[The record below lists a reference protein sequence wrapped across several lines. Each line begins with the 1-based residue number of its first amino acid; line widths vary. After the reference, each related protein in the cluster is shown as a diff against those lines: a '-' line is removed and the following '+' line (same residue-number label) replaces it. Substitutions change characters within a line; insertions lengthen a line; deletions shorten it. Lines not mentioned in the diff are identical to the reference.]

1 MNRASAGAAQ
11 AVPGDTHSSPAL
23 SYIVNPTLPQL
34 RDDIRISVFPDG
46 PRAARGEYLVEAGPK
61 FYVVNAAI
69 HRVLAALEHRPATLA
84 DLVARCNADGGQ
96 PLTEEQVRGVIW
108 GQFPATFFTDSEPAP
123 RRTPLLVRKTLL
135 RESTV
140 ARMSRWLTW
149 MFTPAA
155 ATVVLACFAASLVL
169 SFPFP
174 SATATPPA
182 GGELALVVALVLASM
197 LVHELGHASACA
209 RFGCPPGEIGAG
221 IYLVF
226 PVMYTDVTR
235 AWRLPPRS
243 RAVVDLGGVYF
254 QSLVVSVCAL
264 YAWQTGSASARW
276 FVWLSVL
283 SMAHMLNPMYKM
295 DGYWLLTDLSG
306 LTNLHDRTYAAIRG
320 GFARLLGRAPRAL
333 SAESG
338 VRRGILAAYCILFT
352 LYFILV
358 GNALLTA
365 GGGAVRGYPALVA
378 ELASAIS
385 SAAEHD
391 AGATLLALG
400 KLLSGT
406 FWILVI
412 LIALFFL
419 ARRVYLLLV
428 PAEPIRPALLAP
440 PSPEA

>member
-1 MNRASAGAAQ
+1 L
-11 AVPGDTHSSPAL
+11 V
-23 SYIVNPTLPQL
+23 IVNTTLPQL
-34 RDDIRISVFPDG
+34 RDDIRISPFPDG
-46 PRAARGEYLVEAGPK
+46 PRAARGEYLVEAGTT
-61 FYVVNAAI
+61 FYVVNAAM

-96 PLTEEQVRGVIW
+96 PLTEEQLRGVVW
-108 GQFPATFFTDSEPAP
+108 GQFPATLFADSAPAA
-123 RRTPLLVRKTLL
+123 RRSPLLVRKTLL
-135 RESTV
+135 RESV
-140 ARMSRWLTW
+140 VVRVSRSLTW

-155 ATVVLACFAASLVL
+155 ATVVLAFFAASLLL
-169 SFPFP
+169 SFSSP
-174 SATATPPA
+174 SATATPVA
-182 GGELALVVALVLASM
+182 GGELVLIVALVLASM

-243 RAVVDLGGVYF
+243 RAVVDLGGLYF
-254 QSLVVSVCAL
+254 QSLVVSVSAV

-276 FVWLSVL
+276 FVWLSML

-306 LTNLHDRTYAAIRG
+306 LTNLHDRTYTAIRG
-320 GFARLLGRAPRAL
+320 GLARLLGRAPRSTA
-333 SAESG
+333 AEAG
-338 VRRGILAAYCILFT
+338 VQRGILAAYCTLFT

-358 GNALLTA
+358 GRALVTA
-365 GGGAVRGYPALVA
+365 GGAAVRAYPALA
-378 ELASAIS
+378 TEFS
-385 SAAEHD
+385 SAVSSAGGHD
-391 AGATLLALG
+391 ASTPLLALG
-400 KLLSGT
+400 KFLSGT
-406 FWILVI
+406 FWILII

-428 PAEPIRPALLAP
+428 PAAPARPALLAP